1 MVSETMAG
9 LAESPPDDLK
19 DSTES
24 PESIDHPVEKQAVS
38 ASARF
43 AEKSG
48 SDVPSPKA
56 IELLGGSS
64 GQNKGL
70 QINKNSFYNEETIK
84 YMRIIDRYKDLGVGK
99 EMKPPRACTPSR
111 STQTTS
117 C

>member
-19 DSTES
+19 DSTDSTDSTDS

-43 AEKSG
+43 AENSG

-56 IELLGGSS
+56 IELLGESS
-64 GQNKGL
+64 GQSKGL
-70 QINKNSFYNEETIK
+70 QIDKNS
-84 YMRIIDRYKDLGVGK
+84 YMSLGVGK
-99 EMKPPRACTPSR
+99 EMQPPRACTPSR